1 MRHQRFTF
9 LMTLLLA
16 LLVAGC
22 ARGNATPEGEEVA
35 AGDAPVVVI
44 DSPATG
50 VSIPTGQI
58 IEISSTATS
67 AASPVQ
73 RIEMYINGD
82 LIADDPTPDAA
93 GQPSFS
99 VVQRWVPVEPGRAEV
114 AVYAYA
120 VDGTRSRPASIILEV
135 GGDGATS
142 PQPAEPGEE
151 TTDPVTD
158 TAPVTDTETVTD
170 TEPEATEEPTVEAEP
185 SPTAEGEAGEGE
197 EDEGETSEPS
207 GPEVPAVITAQGG
220 LNVRAG
226 PAVDAERVDG
236 VLLGERVTAIGI
248 NAAGDWIRIRHGEG
262 DDEGEGWV
270 AAEFVDLE
278 GDAATLPVL
287 E

>member
-1 MRHQRFTF
+1 
-9 LMTLLLA
+9 MTLLLA

-67 AASPVQ
+67 EGSSVQ

-114 AVYAYA
+114 AVYAYS

-135 GGDGATS
+135 GGDGVAS
-142 PQPAEPGEE
+142 PQAGEPGEE

-158 TAPVTDTETVTD
+158 TAPVTETETEP
-170 TEPEATEEPTVEAEP
+170 EPEATEEPTEEAEP
-185 SPTAEGEAGEGE
+185 SPTAESEEGEGE
-197 EDEGETSEPS
+197 EDEGETAEPS
-207 GPEVPAVITAQGG
+207 GPEVPAIITAEGG

>member
-135 GGDGATS
+135 GGDGAAS

-158 TAPVTDTETVTD
+158 TAPVTDTEPVND
-170 TEPEATEEPTVEAEP
+170 TEPEATEEPTEEAEP
-185 SPTAEGEAGEGE
+185 SATAEGE
-197 EDEGETSEPS
+197 EDEAAEPT
-207 GPEVPAVITAQGG
+207 GPEVPAVITAEGG

-236 VLLGERVTAIGI
+236 VLLGEHVTAIGI